1 MIAGGVEY
9 ALVGLVAGLLIGCV
23 GIGGVIIVPVL
34 AYVFGVPIKVAIPAA
49 SASYIVSGLI
59 GTWTY
64 AAAHLVP
71 WRMATPLLVASMPA
85 AIAGAAASSAA
96 PIGFLE
102 IAIGLLAAT
111 SGLHALKSTAPAS
124 AFEQQAPASRS
135 LLGGVGA
142 FTGFGSALTGTGGPL
157 ILVPILMR
165 LEFPVIQAVGMAQV
179 IQLPI
184 AILAT
189 LTNAWAELIEPV
201 LTASLAFGLAFGT
214 WGGARIAHALPRAT
228 LKRVVAVVLVLCGG
242 GILLKVCLRAFT

>member
-1 MIAGGVEY
+1 MIAGGVEFT
-9 ALVGLVAGLLIGCV
+9 LVGLVAGLLVGCV

-34 AYVFGVPIKVAIPAA
+34 AYLFGVPIKVAIPAA
-49 SASYIVSGLI
+49 SASYIVSGVI

-64 AAAHLVP
+64 AAAGLVP
-71 WRMATPLLVASMPA
+71 WRMAASLLVASMPA
-85 AIAGAAASSAA
+85 AIAGAAASSVA

-102 IAIGLLAAT
+102 IAIGLLAGT
-111 SGLHALKSTAPAS
+111 SGLHALSSAAPPAAS
-124 AFEQQAPASRS
+124 AEQAPMSQT
-135 LLGGVGA
+135 LLAGIGA

-157 ILVPILMR
+157 ILVPVLMR

-189 LTNAWAELIEPV
+189 VTNAWSHLIEPV
-201 LTASLAFGLAFGT
+201 LTACLALGLAFGT

-242 GILLKVCLRAFT
+242 GILLKVIVRAIA